1 MSVLCCI
8 MCVCITECAMH
19 TAYSTTDSE
28 SVSLQ
33 NPLHK
38 IYSKSITKN
47 I

>member
-19 TAYSTTDSE
+19 TAPLIQKVFPYK
-28 SVSLQ
+28 

-38 IYSKSITKN
+38 IYFKSITKN